1 MKHTKKALALTI
13 AAVMGLSA
21 APTLSCS
28 ATEQTRQES
37 TYYYPVGGEPFTLEF
52 IVIMWSE
59 NENGELAITG
69 CSPMYSSK
77 VSDYPT
83 SNVLGSFVFN
93 GTLRLPSHIGGK
105 PVTEIN
111 GFNIAKAV
119 GANTVIINENI
130 TDISENA
137 FGKGITVLTT
147 DKELRQ
153 SPVYY

>member
-1 MKHTKKALALTI
+1 MKNTKKVLALTA
-13 AAVMGLSA
+13 AAVIGLSA
-21 APTLSCS
+21 APTLSCL
-28 ATEQTRQES
+28 AAERTELEKAYFSS
-37 TYYYPVGGEPFTLEF
+37 TYEEPFTLEF

-69 CSPMYSSK
+69 CSPMYSSR

-83 SNVLGSFVFN
+83 ANVLGGFVFN
-93 GTLRLPSHIGGK
+93 GTLKLPSHINGK

-111 GFNIAKAV
+111 GVNIAKTV
-119 GANTVIINENI
+119 DANTVIINENI

-147 DKELRQ
+147 DKELKQ